1 MQADRETRRLHFYI
15 HTPLR
20 NEHRLPSRYLQ
31 QKGFGRGQNGKGEV
45 SPIDGRTEEDAYDSH
60 PQSRI
65 RDKEPAVP
73 RRGRTEIRPVPR
85 YVRIDIPSLTCPPLG
100 VENDQLRI
108 ETLLDEVIRARTRIN
123 LLFMYGPEGY
133 IKKAWLDMTDSDEEP
148 EPKKQKT
155 DGSGAGA
162 SQESEDSSSSS
173 D

>member
-31 QKGFGRGQNGKGEV
+31 QGGYGRGQNGKAEV

-65 RDKEPAVP
+65 RNKEPAVP
-73 RRGRTEIRPVPR
+73 RRGRTEKRPVPR
-85 YVRIDIPSLTCPPLG
+85 YARIDIPPLTCPPLG

-108 ETLLDEVIRARTRIN
+108 ETLLDEIIRARTRIN
-123 LLFMYGPEGY
+123 LLFQYGPKGY
-133 IKKAWLDMTDSDEEP
+133 IKESWVFPKEPDEESK
-148 EPKKQKT
+148 PKKQKT
-155 DGSGAGA
+155 SGSGAGA
-162 SQESEDSSSSS
+162 SQESEDSSGSS